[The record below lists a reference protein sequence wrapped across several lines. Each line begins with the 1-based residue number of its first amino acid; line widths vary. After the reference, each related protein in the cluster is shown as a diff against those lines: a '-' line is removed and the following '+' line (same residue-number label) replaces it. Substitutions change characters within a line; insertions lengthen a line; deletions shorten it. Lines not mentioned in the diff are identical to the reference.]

1 MPAVSRMG
9 ESYAYGSKRKNWND
23 RGRASQSLNVFLE
36 VAEIRAKAAS
46 VRDAPGEV
54 VAVERRLAH
63 CA

>member
-1 MPAVSRMG
+1 MLT
-9 ESYAYGSKRKNWND
+9 D
-23 RGRASQSLNVFLE
+23 RSERIGTIEDAPLNLSMFFIE
-36 VAEIRAKAAS
+36 VAEVRAKAAS